1 MPILK
6 KSRLLMAATGLSV
19 LLSACSMPLFSI
31 EELMQAP
38 KLSESQNAVYDA
50 LSRSIGTDN
59 FVLKYP
65 RSGTYRSA
73 FVFYDIDEDNTEEA
87 IVFYQLD
94 ASVSSGTRIN
104 ILDNRGGHWESV
116 YDVSGEE
123 DSEVDYI
130 QFESIESA
138 DYKNI
143 LIGWSISTALSPT
156 TQMSIYRY
164 EDTAD
169 GVSLANASSDMNRME
184 YERSIIRDIDADGL
198 TDVVLLSRRRT
209 NSSYRLQLISSVDGI
224 IDQTDSISFGENV
237 NGVLNLIFGRL
248 ADWQQALFVDV
259 ALSNSYFATEILTV
273 KDKCFVPLIN
283 VADVNLDD
291 PDLFVERNA
300 EAEEDVENLEDPA
313 PPEDVPEGIEEK
325 DPLLD
330 NFRATLRAQEILS
343 ADFDGD
349 SVIEVPSTRPM
360 PGYERDEEENEIR
373 DEDMK
378 YLTLLSVYR
387 DGEMVPLMNGYV
399 NLRAGYFLRFPDR
412 WKDVVTV
419 YAENDLTLCRFI
431 KYQSDLNDL
440 SIELLRIRRTTKNDF
455 QDRFETNPI
464 LLDSGQNGTVQFYG
478 VIPPAG
484 EEELA
489 INEAE
494 LRTLFFPF

>member
-1 MPILK
+1 MPIPEK
-6 KSRLLMAATGLSV
+6 GRLLLAAAGLSI

-73 FVFYDIDEDNTEEA
+73 FVFYDIDQDNTDEA

-104 ILDNRGGHWESV
+104 ILDSRGGHWESV

-164 EDTAD
+164 ENTAD
-169 GVSLANASSDMNRME
+169 GVFLANASDDMNRME
-184 YERSIIRDIDADGL
+184 YERSIIRDVDADGL
-198 TDVVLLSRRRT
+198 TDVILLSRRRT
-209 NSSYRLQLISSVDGI
+209 NSSYRLQLISSVDGV

-237 NGVLNLIFGRL
+237 NGILNLVFGRL

-283 VADVNLDD
+283 VASMNLDD
-291 PDLFVERNA
+291 PDLFTEKG
-300 EAEEDVENLEDPA
+300 EEGSEEIKEPP
-313 PPEDVPEGIEEK
+313 PPESVPEGITEK
-325 DPLLD
+325 NLLID

-349 SVIEVPSTRPM
+349 SVIEVPSTRTM
-360 PGYERDEEENEIR
+360 PGYKQEEEENEIR
-373 DEDMK
+373 DADMK

-419 YAENDLTLCRFI
+419 YAENDQTVCRFI
-431 KYQSDLNDL
+431 KYQGGLNDL
-440 SIELLRIRRTTKNDF
+440 SMELLRIRRTTKNDF

-478 VIPPAG
+478 VIPSAG
-484 EEELA
+484 EELA